1 MGNGTK
7 LILTTY
13 FPEQISEELLL
24 EPDPWG
30 HFVREIYILFLVV
43 CLLKQTL
50 VMNKTTTSLICVL
63 IVKLILAAC
72 EEFGGE
78 GSDTNVN
85 LRWASC
91 VTTYLLSVCAG
102 YVFWVEFTNEVYGPI
117 KQGEPYNLF
126 PWNENSAEEAFGA
139 AGRVGGLQSKAVRL
153 RKAGIGT
160 ETQKRNTTTL
170 ASVRSVHPMSK
181 QHSKRE

>member
-1 MGNGTK
+1 M
-7 LILTTY
+7 
-13 FPEQISEELLL
+13 L

-50 VMNKTTTSLICVL
+50 VMNKTTTGLICVL

-78 GSDTNVN
+78 GSDTNMN